1 MRSILVDLKSGQVF
15 SEEHGWNYAEAS
27 VRDSDWSK
35 IIYGHTG
42 PISSTNEKLEWKDRT
57 LVYISLPM
65 EPEILT

>member
-1 MRSILVDLKSGQVF
+1 MKSILVDLKTGQVF

-35 IIYGHTG
+35 IIYGRTG
-42 PISSTNEKLEWKDRT
+42 PISSKEERSEWEDRT
-57 LVYISLPM
+57 LIFLSLPT